1 MLNESFELT
10 SWRHHDCVPLE
21 YGDELGIVPEPENEY
36 DPDAIALYKGVKKV
50 GYVPAHRT
58 KVIHHA
64 RDSGAILTA
73 TVEVDGDEEFGI
85 NPVILIQDSEARAP
99 EPKETVSLGL
109 PIGFALAIGFALG
122 IGGMV
127 ICVASFFHLF
137 DGTFFPRMLVGFLM
151 MLAAYLVFKYN

>member
-36 DPDAIALYKGVKKV
+36 DPDAIALYKGVRKV

-58 KVIHHA
+58 KVIHQA

-85 NPVILIQDSEARAP
+85 NPVVLIQDSEARAP
-99 EPKETVSLGL
+99 EPKEAVSLGL

-151 MLAAYLVFKYN
+151 MLVAYLVLQYN

>member
-36 DPDAIALYKGVKKV
+36 DPDAIALYKGVRKV

-58 KVIHHA
+58 KVIHQA

-85 NPVILIQDSEARAP
+85 NPVVLIQDSEARAP

-151 MLAAYLVFKYN
+151 MLVAYLVLQYN

>member
-36 DPDAIALYKGVKKV
+36 DPDAIALYKGVRKV

-58 KVIHHA
+58 KVIHQA

-85 NPVILIQDSEARAP
+85 NPVVLIQDSEARAP

-127 ICVASFFHLF
+127 ICVAPFFHLF

-151 MLAAYLVFKYN
+151 MLVAYLVLQYN

>member
-64 RDSGAILTA
+64 RESGAILTA
-73 TVEVDGDEEFGI
+73 TVTVDGDEELGI
-85 NPVILIQDSEARAP
+85 NPVVLIQDSDARTP
-99 EPKETVSLGL
+99 ESKETVSLGL
-109 PIGFALAIGFALG
+109 PLGFALAIGLALG
-122 IGGMV
+122 IGGLV

-137 DGTFFPRMLVGFLM
+137 DGTFFTRAIIGLLM
-151 MLAAYLVFKYN
+151 MLVAYLVLKYN

>member
-64 RDSGAILTA
+64 RESGAILTA
-73 TVEVDGDEEFGI
+73 TVEVDGDEELGI
-85 NPVILIQDSEARAP
+85 NPVVLIQDAEARAP

-109 PIGFALAIGFALG
+109 PIGFALAIGLTLG
-122 IGGMV
+122 IGGLV

-137 DGTFFPRMLVGFLM
+137 DGTFFTRAIIGWLM
-151 MLAAYLVFKYN
+151 MLVAYIVLKYN

>member
-58 KVIHHA
+58 KVIHQA

-85 NPVILIQDSEARAP
+85 NPVVLIQDSEARAP

-109 PIGFALAIGFALG
+109 PIGLALAIGFALG

-151 MLAAYLVFKYN
+151 MLVAYLVLQYN

>member
-50 GYVPAHRT
+50 GYVPAHKT
-58 KVIHHA
+58 KVLHHA
-64 RDSGAILTA
+64 REAGAVLTA
-73 TVEVDGDEEFGI
+73 TVTVDGDEELGV
-85 NPVILIQDSEARAP
+85 NPVVLVQDSEARTP

-109 PIGFALAIGFALG
+109 PIGLALAIGFALG
-122 IGGMV
+122 IGGLV
-127 ICVASFFHLF
+127 ICVASLWHLF
-137 DGTFFPRMLVGFLM
+137 DGTFFPRLLVGWLM
-151 MLAAYLVFKYN
+151 ILAAYLVFKYN

>member
-36 DPDAIALYKGVKKV
+36 DPDAIALYKGVRKV

-58 KVIHHA
+58 KVIHQA

-85 NPVILIQDSEARAP
+85 NPVVLIQDSEARAP

-151 MLAAYLVFKYN
+151 MLVAYLVLQYS

>member
-64 RDSGAILTA
+64 RESGAILTA

-85 NPVILIQDSEARAP
+85 NPVVLIQDAEARTP

-109 PIGFALAIGFALG
+109 PLGFALAIGLALG

-151 MLAAYLVFKYN
+151 MLVAYLVLQYN

>member
-36 DPDAIALYKGVKKV
+36 DPDAIALYKGVRKV

-58 KVIHHA
+58 KVIHQA

-85 NPVILIQDSEARAP
+85 NPVVLIQDSEARAP

-109 PIGFALAIGFALG
+109 PIGLALAIGFALG

-151 MLAAYLVFKYN
+151 MLVAYLVLQYN

>member
-36 DPDAIALYKGVKKV
+36 DPDAIALYKGVRKV

-58 KVIHHA
+58 KVIHQA

-85 NPVILIQDSEARAP
+85 NPVVLIQDSEARAP

-137 DGTFFPRMLVGFLM
+137 DRTFFPRMLVGFLM
-151 MLAAYLVFKYN
+151 MLVAYLVLQYN

>member
-36 DPDAIALYKGVKKV
+36 DPDAIALYKGVRKV

-58 KVIHHA
+58 KVIHQA

-73 TVEVDGDEEFGI
+73 TVEVDGDEELGI
-85 NPVILIQDSEARAP
+85 NPVVLIQDSEARAP

>member
-36 DPDAIALYKGVKKV
+36 DPDAIALYKGVRKV

-58 KVIHHA
+58 KVIHQA

-85 NPVILIQDSEARAP
+85 NPVVLIQDSEARAP
-99 EPKETVSLGL
+99 EPKKTISLGL

-151 MLAAYLVFKYN
+151 MLVAYLVLQYN

>member
-64 RDSGAILTA
+64 RESGAILTA
-73 TVEVDGDEEFGI
+73 TVTVDGDEELGI
-85 NPVILIQDSEARAP
+85 SPVVLVQDSEARAP
-99 EPKETVSLGL
+99 EPKESVSLGL
-109 PIGFALAIGFALG
+109 PLGFALAIGLALG
-122 IGGMV
+122 IGGLV

-137 DGTFFPRMLVGFLM
+137 DGTFFARALIGWLM
-151 MLAAYLVFKYN
+151 MLAAYLVLKYN